1 MLNTTLPVQINHRRF
16 VSDNAKL
23 QGIIPLQRFERF
35 IALVEDEAG
44 EVEAQLEFKK
54 ARKHR
59 SLVIGQLRTKVSVIC
74 QNCMAPTQIELDTE
88 LSVLVV
94 NSEEALA
101 QLHEDDD
108 GLVCEDELILLVDL
122 LEDELILALPMVGKH
137 EEGKCQSALGN
148 AVKALSAV
156 KPFSGDE
163 CEERE
168 EGQES
173 QKGASKDTYRPF
185 AGLADLTADMVLK
198 KEE

>member
-1 MLNTTLPVQINHRRF
+1 MLKPTLPVQINHRRF

-23 QGIIPLQRFERF
+23 EGIIPLQRFERF

-59 SLVIGQLRTKVSVIC
+59 SLVVGQLRTKVSVIC
-74 QNCMAPTQIELDTE
+74 QNCMAPTQFELDAE
-88 LSVLVV
+88 LRVLVV

-108 GLVCEDELILLVDL
+108 GLVCEDELISLVDL

-137 EEGKCQSALGN
+137 EEGECQSAAGD

-156 KPFSGDE
+156 KPFSG
-163 CEERE
+163 EERE
-168 EGQES
+168 EREES

-185 AGLADLTADMVLK
+185 AGLAGLTADMVLK

>member
-1 MLNTTLPVQINHRRF
+1 MLKATLPVQINHRRF

-23 QGIIPLQRFERF
+23 EGIIPLQRFERL
-35 IALVEDEAG
+35 IALVEDEVG

-59 SLVIGQLRTKVSVIC
+59 SLVIGQLKTRISVIC

-88 LSVLVV
+88 LRVLVV

-137 EEGKCQSALGN
+137 EEGECQSAAGDAGKVQL
-148 AVKALSAV
+148 AV
-156 KPFSGDE
+156 KPCSS
-163 CEERE
+163 EERE
-168 EGQES
+168 DGQES
-173 QKGASKDTYRPF
+173 QNGASKDTYRPF
-185 AGLADLTADMVLK
+185 AGLAGLTADMVLK

>member
-1 MLNTTLPVQINHRRF
+1 MLKATLPVQVNHRRF

-23 QGIIPLQRFERF
+23 EGIIPLQRFERL

-59 SLVIGQLRTKVSVIC
+59 SLVVGHLRTKVSVIC
-74 QNCMAPTQIELDTE
+74 QNCMAPAQIVLDTE
-88 LSVLVV
+88 LRVLVV

-101 QLHEDDD
+101 ELHEDDD
-108 GLVCEDELILLVDL
+108 GLVCEGELILLVDL

-137 EEGKCQSALGN
+137 EEGECQSAAGD
-148 AVKALSAV
+148 AVKAQPAV
-156 KPFSGDE
+156 KPSSG
-163 CEERE
+163 EEGEEGE

-185 AGLADLTADMVLK
+185 AGLAGLTADMVLK